1 MQNSVYFMIEKKQV
15 PLHLKFCVEMWRH
28 QYVHV
33 MSFWPVKKC
42 QMPTYLF
49 VIKESTQKSASYD
62 ALIDSLAQS
71 VGELRPKIASKATA
85 ATLVVF
91 KGAQIGK
98 S

>member
-1 MQNSVYFMIEKKQV
+1 
-15 PLHLKFCVEMWRH
+15 
-28 QYVHV
+28 
-33 MSFWPVKKC
+33 
-42 QMPTYLF
+42 MPTYLF

-85 ATLVVF
+85 AALVVF